1 MQSGWLTCERMN
13 VWIEV
18 VVDPTAAVPVWNTRV
33 KKPALR
39 RAVAYVF
46 ADASVAGFVMTS
58 SSSPH
63 GW

>member
-1 MQSGWLTCERMN
+1 MN
-13 VWIEV
+13 AWIDVAV
-18 VVDPTAAVPVWNTRV
+18 VPTAAVPVWKTRV
-33 KKPALR
+33 RKPAAR
-39 RAVAYVF
+39 RAVAYVL